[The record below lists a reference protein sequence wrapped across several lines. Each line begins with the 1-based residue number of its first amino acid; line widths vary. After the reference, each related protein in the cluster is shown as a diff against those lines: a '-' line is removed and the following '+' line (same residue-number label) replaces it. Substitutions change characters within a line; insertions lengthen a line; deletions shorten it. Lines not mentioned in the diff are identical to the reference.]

1 MAPNATIDVS
11 QSKTQ
16 ANVKKPA
23 KQRNKKAKHGEDH
36 REDGANEAIKSPPD
50 VDQGRERD
58 PPSPEPPG
66 HEQESGQQETNRP
79 TAAEPAGQP
88 SALGRMAKRI
98 SMSMPSTKKQELSN
112 LAKVGR

>member
-1 MAPNATIDVS
+1 MAPNAIIDVS
-11 QSKTQ
+11 RSKEQ

-23 KQRNKKAKHGEDH
+23 KQRSNKGRHGEDH
-36 REDGANEAIKSPPD
+36 KE
-50 VDQGRERD
+50 ERD

-66 HEQESGQQETNRP
+66 HEQESGQQETNYL

-98 SMSMPSTKKQELSN
+98 SMSIPSSKKQELSN